1 MKTLMLILMMALSP
15 MALAQTQTAP
25 QNPTPEDML
34 FRDPATPRFGAKD
47 AKLVLVSFTDYNC
60 PYCKQF
66 DPLLERVVKEHPDVA
81 VVLKLLP
88 FRGASSISSARAAMT
103 VWEQQPDKFMA
114 LHQRL
119 MSKKGP
125 HDEESIDAAIAKVG
139 LPPVKV
145 TPESFTTL
153 KTNVEI
159 AEVLGIQGT
168 PATIIGDQII
178 PGAISYQ
185 DLEELVNAQLKKV
198 KDGKS

>member
-15 MALAQTQTAP
+15 MALAQAAP

-103 VWEQQPDKFMA
+103 VWEQQPDKFMV

-145 TPESFTTL
+145 TPESYTTL

>member
-1 MKTLMLILMMALSP
+1 
-15 MALAQTQTAP
+15 
-25 QNPTPEDML
+25 
-34 FRDPATPRFGAKD
+34 
-47 AKLVLVSFTDYNC
+47 
-60 PYCKQF
+60 
-66 DPLLERVVKEHPDVA
+66 
-81 VVLKLLP
+81 
-88 FRGASSISSARAAMT
+88 
-103 VWEQQPDKFMA
+103 MA

-145 TPESFTTL
+145 TPESYTTL

>member
-119 MSKKGP
+119 MSKKDP

-159 AEVLGIQGT
+159 AEVLRIQGT